1 MIRTGSI
8 VGVLLP
14 ETSIFISAC
23 GAKDL
28 VENTTKSCAHV
39 CECACN
45 EQSWMWRSG
54 RVRYSD
60 VHVYGCVCVC
70 ERDQSMVIIFS

>member
-1 MIRTGSI
+1 MIITGSI

-28 VENTTKSCAHV
+28 VENNKSCAHV
-39 CECACN
+39 CASVHVMSTVGCGDLA
-45 EQSWMWRSG
+45 
-54 RVRYSD
+54 VLDSD
-60 VHVYGCVCVC
+60 VHVYGCV
-70 ERDQSMVIIFS
+70 SVINPW

>member
-39 CECACN
+39 CA
-45 EQSWMWRSG
+45 S
-54 RVRYSD
+54 
-60 VHVYGCVCVC
+60 VHVMSTVGCGDPAVLDTVTCTFMGVCVCVC
-70 ERDQSMVIIFS
+70 VSVINPW